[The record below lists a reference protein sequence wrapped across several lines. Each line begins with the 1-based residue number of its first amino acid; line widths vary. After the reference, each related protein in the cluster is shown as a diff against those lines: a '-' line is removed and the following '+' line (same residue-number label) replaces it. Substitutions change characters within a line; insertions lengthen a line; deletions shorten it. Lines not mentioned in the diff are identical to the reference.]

1 MLPDV
6 VNVGRVRR
14 PGSEDPPSLRQERYE
29 IVQSRDSDPKVGAAA
44 RSAEVDRDQDRT
56 NEIKVMG
63 QEQICYH
70 KGGDLFAGDIGEDL
84 AIIPEVSLTTKV
96 VKIDHIQLDP
106 DANTLA
112 EGDRQR
118 QEIWKSRH
126 LLIGKGN
133 DFLLR
138 HAGHFNED
146 YYILAAIL
154 YELREVEFAA
164 MSKPDVRIEI
174 EQLLASDVTDLNS
187 PDVDQDPIG
196 EGHPKSTMGQVQISG
211 ATLKH
216 AAFSHLTRVKWEAL
230 HRLVAVSGNGA
241 VALLLSSATPDQ
253 QLLAAQEFM
262 ECEHAGANR
271 RVSTS
276 SRPFQNDVVKFE
288 TSTYSNAGK
297 NRLPLNR
304 LYREIDIAIAS
315 RRIEAS
321 SAKVNFL
328 LFRLAMK
335 AK

>member
-1 MLPDV
+1 
-6 VNVGRVRR
+6 
-14 PGSEDPPSLRQERYE
+14 
-29 IVQSRDSDPKVGAAA
+29 
-44 RSAEVDRDQDRT
+44 
-56 NEIKVMG
+56 
-63 QEQICYH
+63 
-70 KGGDLFAGDIGEDL
+70 
-84 AIIPEVSLTTKV
+84 
-96 VKIDHIQLDP
+96 
-106 DANTLA
+106 
-112 EGDRQR
+112 
-118 QEIWKSRH
+118 
-126 LLIGKGN
+126 
-133 DFLLR
+133 
-138 HAGHFNED
+138 
-146 YYILAAIL
+146 
-154 YELREVEFAA
+154 

-196 EGHPKSTMGQVQISG
+196 EGPNPNYISKVALGPKSTMGQVQISG

-230 HRLVAVSGNGA
+230 HRHVAVSGNGA

-262 ECEHAGANR
+262 ECEHADANR
-271 RVSTS
+271 RVSTP
-276 SRPFQNDVVKFE
+276 SRPSQNDVVKFE
-288 TSTYSNAGK
+288 TSTYSGAGK

-328 LFRLAMK
+328 LFRLAGK